1 MEGRNREMT
10 TWVAGW
16 NMPGY
21 LPESDPEGFD
31 TWGEAHAYIVESVER
46 AWDGGEDADYL
57 DAHTELHAATPG
69 EPYWVSVEGDRVR
82 YWVMVGEG

>member
-1 MEGRNREMT
+1 MG

-21 LPESDPEGFD
+21 LPEVDPEGFD
-31 TWGEAHAYIVESVER
+31 TWEGAHAYIVESVER
-46 AWDGGEDADYL
+46 AWDSGEDADYL
-57 DAHTELHAATPG
+57 DSHTELHAATPG

-82 YWVMVGEG
+82 YWVVAGEA